1 MTGENKG
8 FRLKR
13 RVLSKKWYYFYS
25 ISYLYHIF
33 ISYQSNHLCS
43 GAIVRAEDISVYDLN
58 RSCRLSLGE
67 SLPVSQ
73 GITKRSLLRP
83 SLLLSFT
90 SIHAGQYLIN
100 TKTKLM
106 KRWSRVAPSSITYSK
121 LSQVKSS
128 QVKSSQGMV
137 RWSEYMRYSTNL
149 NISMILI
156 LL

>member
-73 GITKRSLLRP
+73 GITNRSLLRP

-100 TKTKLM
+100 TKTKLR
-106 KRWSRVAPSSITYSK
+106 KRWSCVAPLSTYSK
-121 LSQVKSS
+121 LSQVKPR
-128 QVKSSQGMV
+128 QVKSSQV
-137 RWSEYMRYSTNL
+137 KAWSGEVNTWD
-149 NISMILI
+149 IAPT
-156 LL
+156 